1 MKTIEESLK
10 TISKSV
16 AHFPETLLVLG
27 SGWNK
32 VLDEVDIKKRISYD
46 DLFGVK
52 ATVPGHDGELLV
64 GTIQEKAVAC
74 MSGRFHMYEGFSG
87 YEATVPIRLF
97 AKLGMKNLILTAACG
112 ALNEKYKVGDFI
124 VLSDM
129 ITLFLAIDSPLKG
142 AQFVDVSEVFD
153 KEMRNRATEI
163 CVKNKIPFHEG
174 IYVYYHGPNYE
185 TPADK
190 MALKFLGADVC
201 GMSTVPET
209 LVARSFGIKV
219 LGLSFVTNLA
229 FVKHNHA
236 EVVQQANNASEKM
249 RVMLKDI
256 VAAI

>member
-1 MKTIEESLK
+1 MKTIDEGYKIIKQSF
-10 TISKSV
+10 SS
-16 AHFPETLLVLG
+16 FPETLFILG

-32 VLDEVDIKKRISYD
+32 IIDDIQIEKRISYEE
-46 DLFGVK
+46 LFDIK
-52 ATVPGHDGELLV
+52 TSVPGHVGELII
-64 GTIQEKAVAC
+64 GTIQQKRVAC

-87 YEATVPIRLF
+87 YEATAPIRLF
-97 AKLGMKNLILTAACG
+97 AKLGVKNLILTAACG
-112 ALNEKYKVGDFI
+112 ALNEKYKVGDFVI
-124 VLSDM
+124 LSDI

-153 KEMRNRATEI
+153 PKMREQARKI
-163 CVKNKIPFHEG
+163 CVENNIAFHEG

-209 LVARSFGIKV
+209 LAARSLGIKV

-229 FVKHNHA
+229 FVKHDHKD
-236 EVVQQANNASEKM
+236 VVEQANKASGQMKKF
-249 RVMLKDI
+249 LSSLLSLL
-256 VAAI
+256 

>member
-1 MKTIEESLK
+1 MKTVEDSFEI
-10 TISKSV
+10 ISQKIAS
-16 AHFPETLLVLG
+16 FPETVMVLG

-32 VLDEVDIKKRISYD
+32 IIDDIQIEQRISYV
-46 DLFGVK
+46 DLFDIK
-52 ATVPGHDGELLV
+52 TSVPGHVGELII
-64 GTIQEKAVAC
+64 GTIHQKRVAC

-87 YEATVPIRLF
+87 YDATTPIRLF
-97 AKLGMKNLILTAACG
+97 AKLGVKNIILTAACG
-112 ALNEKYKVGDFI
+112 ALNEKYKVGDFVI
-124 VLSDM
+124 LSDI

-153 KEMRNRATEI
+153 LKMREQTRKI
-163 CVKNKIPFHEG
+163 CVENNIAFHEG

-209 LVARSFGIKV
+209 LVARSFDMKV

-229 FVKHNHA
+229 FVKHNHT

-249 RVMLKDI
+249 KVMLTNVLATI
-256 VAAI
+256 